1 MLSSF
6 NGTFSAGRQRVISA
20 IQPVSSGLKV
30 WYDPGDSASYSGSG
44 TTLNDLSGNSLNAT
58 INGSP
63 AYSSPYFTFDGVNDY
78 IMTPDISVAK
88 GTGNAHTVE
97 VWIYPTSVD
106 AIWTDQGAA
115 ALNFGYYSTGAETY
129 SAGPFTLMAPM
140 LWTTSNAVERVGIF
154 SGSLLN
160 NWCQLVRVYNGSG
173 TATAYR
179 NAVAATASSMTWNPP
194 SNWYIGFGAQCVTFF
209 AQGGYF
215 TGRYGAIRV
224 YNRALSGV
232 EITQNYNA
240 TKSKYGLA

>member
-1 MLSSF
+1 MWSSF
-6 NGTFSAGRQRVISA
+6 NGTFSAGMQKSA
-20 IQPVSSGLKV
+20 TVAPVLSGLKV
-30 WYDPGDSASYSGSG
+30 WYDPGNSSSYSGSG
-44 TTLNDLSGNSLNAT
+44 STLNDLSGNNLNAT

-63 AYSSPYFTFDGVNDY
+63 TYSSPYFTFDGVNDY

-88 GTGNAHTVE
+88 GSGNAHTVE
-97 VWIYPTSVD
+97 VWIYPTAYD

-115 ALNFGYYSTGAETY
+115 ALNTGYYTTGAETY
-129 SAGPFTLMAPM
+129 SAGPFGLMAPM
-140 LWTTSNAVERVGIF
+140 LWNTSDAVERVGVF

-179 NAVAATASSMTWNPP
+179 NAVSATASSITWDAPA
-194 SNWYIGFGAQCVTFF
+194 NWYIGFGAQCNTFF

-215 TGRYGAIRV
+215 TGRYGVVRV

-240 TKSKYGLA
+240 SKSKYGL